1 MDNAKAIVEWAL
13 FIKYSHE
20 AQFVI
25 SYLTEEVFMRDMRLS
40 IRLQYDSQSPWQ
52 AYLIIQRAV
61 GLLEDV
67 EEESE
72 DVGEVLTKEHKLSMA
87 MRFPP
92 EEGKLYA
99 IYDLRILKNYDGS
112 EQLRFSKELVEK
124 SLEHHLTVFYRFYV
138 EYGTFP
144 TVHRILLRIHRQL
157 CHSAYLRDL

>member
-1 MDNAKAIVEWAL
+1 M
-13 FIKYSHE
+13 
-20 AQFVI
+20 
-25 SYLTEEVFMRDMRLS
+25 
-40 IRLQYDSQSPWQ
+40 
-52 AYLIIQRAV
+52 
-61 GLLEDV
+61 LEDV

-87 MRFPP
+87 RRFPP

-157 CHSAYLRDL
+157 FHSAYLRDLYDLFDSANTLTFEEPKKKSWGRFHQYP